1 MVILNSFRCCTKGTF
16 YQLQIEQ
23 LYQMHLVV
31 VDNFSYM
38 LEKFVIRSFM
48 VFSFTVLCATNFDK
62 VNQITPSTCLSRRV
76 HSSSFIVTNFFPRKG
91 KCNFFPSS
99 ICIIQNP
106 KYVWSNFLILDAFL
120 PSPTIAPTKT
130 FALIPVV
137 RNLTK
142 FLNL

>member
-1 MVILNSFRCCTKGTF
+1 MVILNSFRYCAKGTF

-23 LYQMHLVV
+23 LYQMHHVV

-62 VNQITPSTCLSRRV
+62 VNQITPSTCVSRRV
-76 HSSSFIVTNFFPRKG
+76 HYLSFIVTNFFPRKG
-91 KCNFFPSS
+91 KCNFFLSS
-99 ICIIQNP
+99 ICIFQNP
-106 KYVWSNFLILDAFL
+106 KDVRSNFLILNAFL
-120 PSPTIAPTKT
+120 PSPTIAPTET
-130 FALIPVV
+130 FTLILVV

-142 FLNL
+142 FLSL

>member
-23 LYQMHLVV
+23 LYCMHHVV
-31 VDNFSYM
+31 VDNFSNM
-38 LEKFVIRSFM
+38 LEKSAIRSSM
-48 VFSFTVLCATNFDK
+48 LFSFTALCATNFDK

-106 KYVWSNFLILDAFL
+106 KYVWSNFLILDAFFLLL
-120 PSPTIAPTKT
+120 PLLPLKP
-130 FALIPVV
+130 L
-137 RNLTK
+137 L
-142 FLNL
+142 